1 MKLKHLAYGLPA
13 LHLKQYKTCHSV
25 NSCKTLLKFTLFKT
39 DLNKFT
45 VGTLTILAGTRK
57 TIPNVNALTSERKL
71 PGIIVTKWLAEFKV
85 VTSGNTTNNKKK
97 KHQYL
102 SRQSYE

>member
-1 MKLKHLAYGLPA
+1 MKLNTYGLPA

-45 VGTLTILAGTRK
+45 VGTLTILAGRLFQMSMRLQANENCLALLLQNGLQSLNSWPLVTLLLEK
-57 TIPNVNALTSERKL
+57 TKN
-71 PGIIVTKWLAEFKV
+71 
-85 VTSGNTTNNKKK
+85 
-97 KHQYL
+97 HQYL